1 MVEDLVI
8 YPHKVIC
15 SSYLIEFRTYGS
27 LDEFGRQSS
36 PVFLPLG
43 ATWIPVNRT
52 QERDKPA
59 RNCSKDT
66 AVLEVSDWHMR
77 GVSQSQIRTYGHR
90 TK

>member
-36 PVFLPLG
+36 PVFLLLG

-66 AVLEVSDWHMR
+66 AGKRRLLSPVFSSLLGIGEIDRDTVM
-77 GVSQSQIRTYGHR
+77 
-90 TK
+90 